1 MGSPKVEKFD
11 SVTVCAMGSL
21 CRWLSLICLLLIGV
35 GWGSPAMVAASTQI
49 PEDSLLLP
57 QAEALS
63 PVAEIAPTPQAVAQQ
78 RLEAIAEAMQTIRL
92 CNRPNCRYRDIS
104 VEVRPILGTDTD
116 PLLEY
121 EGTIKAIIDRPSG
134 NLDKAQYRLAFRGGH
149 WQLLGGEE
157 ISDVSS
163 FFFEGDT
170 YEVFSTYSTRSRK
183 EKLADARSSLRVG
196 YRELYYRV
204 FDQGQE
210 RSG

>member
-1 MGSPKVEKFD
+1 MATQSTSPLPE
-11 SVTVCAMGSL
+11 T
-21 CRWLSLICLLLIGV
+21 GV
-35 GWGSPAMVAASTQI
+35 QI
-49 PEDSLLLP
+49 TAPDPL
-57 QAEALS
+57 AE
-63 PVAEIAPTPQAVAQQ
+63 AQQ
-78 RLEAIAEAMQTIRL
+78 RLETIGEAMRSIRL

-104 VEVRPILGTDTD
+104 VEVQPVDSSTGAESG
-116 PLLEY
+116 PEY
-121 EGTIKAIIDRPSG
+121 EGTINAIIDRPSG
-134 NLDKAQYRLAFRGGH
+134 SLDRAHYRLRFHQGR

-157 ISDVSS
+157 VSDVSS

-210 RSG
+210 R

>member
-1 MGSPKVEKFD
+1 MAAQATLPLPEESAQAATSPQLD
-11 SVTVCAMGSL
+11 PL
-21 CRWLSLICLLLIGV
+21 
-35 GWGSPAMVAASTQI
+35 
-49 PEDSLLLP
+49 
-57 QAEALS
+57 AEA
-63 PVAEIAPTPQAVAQQ
+63 QR
-78 RLEAIAEAMQTIRL
+78 RLETIGEAMRSIRL

-104 VEVRPILGTDTD
+104 VEVRPVDTSVIATRRLGEHDLNPARGGAD
-116 PLLEY
+116 GAEHLYEGEY
-121 EGTIKAIIDRPSG
+121 EGTINAIIDRPSG
-134 NLDKAQYRLAFRGGH
+134 SLDKAHYRLRFHQGR

-157 ISDVSS
+157 VSDVSS

>member
-1 MGSPKVEKFD
+1 MILSQIVPMGS
-11 SVTVCAMGSL
+11 A
-21 CRWLSLICLLLIGV
+21 CRWLGLICLVLV
-35 GWGSPAMVAASTQI
+35 GCCWGSPAMAAPSTPPLPETVVQI
-49 PEDSLLLP
+49 
-57 QAEALS
+57 A
-63 PVAEIAPTPQAVAQQ
+63 APDPLVEAQQ
-78 RLEAIAEAMQTIRL
+78 RLETIGEAMRSIRL

-104 VEVRPILGTDTD
+104 VEVQPVDSSPGAESG
-116 PLLEY
+116 PEY
-121 EGTIKAIIDRPSG
+121 KGTINAIIDRPSG
-134 NLDKAQYRLAFRGGH
+134 SLDKAHYQLRFHQGR

-157 ISDVSS
+157 VSDVSS

-210 RSG
+210 R

>member
-1 MGSPKVEKFD
+1 
-11 SVTVCAMGSL
+11 MGSL
-21 CRWLSLICLLLIGV
+21 CRWLSLACLLLIGV
-35 GWGSPAMVAASTQI
+35 GWGSPANPTEMAPAAFS
-49 PEDSLLLP
+49 
-57 QAEALS
+57 QAVE
-63 PVAEIAPTPQAVAQQ
+63 VTHTPQAVARQ
-78 RLEAIAEAMQTIRL
+78 RLEIIGKAMESIRL

-104 VEVRPILGTDTD
+104 VEVRPVLGTETD
-116 PLLEY
+116 PTAEY
-121 EGTIKAIIDRPSG
+121 EGTINAIIDRPSG
-134 NLDKAQYRLAFRGGH
+134 SLDKAHYRLQFRQGH

-157 ISDVSS
+157 VSDVSS

-210 RSG
+210 R

>member
-1 MGSPKVEKFD
+1 
-11 SVTVCAMGSL
+11 MGSL
-21 CRWLSLICLLLIGV
+21 CRWLGLVCLLLIGV
-35 GWGSPAMVAASTQI
+35 GWGSLGMAASPTKI
-49 PEDSLLLP
+49 AP
-57 QAEALS
+57 EALS
-63 PVAEIAPTPQAVAQQ
+63 PAVEVIPHTPQAVAQQ
-78 RLEAIAEAMQTIRL
+78 RLEAIGEAMQTIRL

-116 PLLEY
+116 PTLEY
-121 EGTIKAIIDRPSG
+121 EGTINAIIDRPSG
-134 NLDKAQYRLAFRGGH
+134 SLDKAHYRLQFRQGR

-157 ISDVSS
+157 VSDVSS

-210 RSG
+210 R

>member
-1 MGSPKVEKFD
+1 
-11 SVTVCAMGSL
+11 MGSL

-35 GWGSPAMVAASTQI
+35 GWSSLAMAAVPPQI
-49 PEDSLLLP
+49 PEDSLQLP
-57 QAEALS
+57 RAEALS
-63 PVAEIAPTPQAVAQQ
+63 PGAQIPPTPQAVAQQ
-78 RLEAIAEAMQTIRL
+78 RLEAIAKTMQTIRL

-104 VEVRPILGTDTD
+104 VEVRPVLGTDKD
-116 PLLEY
+116 PTLEY
-121 EGTIKAIIDRPSG
+121 EGTINAIIDRPSG
-134 NLDKAQYRLAFRGGH
+134 NFDKARYRLAFRDGH

-210 RSG
+210 RLR

>member
-1 MGSPKVEKFD
+1 MAAQATLPLPEES
-11 SVTVCAMGSL
+11 AQ
-21 CRWLSLICLLLIGV
+21 
-35 GWGSPAMVAASTQI
+35 VA
-49 PEDSLLLP
+49 LP
-57 QAEALS
+57 LQLDPLAE
-63 PVAEIAPTPQAVAQQ
+63 AQQ
-78 RLEAIAEAMQTIRL
+78 RLETIGEAMRSIRL

-104 VEVRPILGTDTD
+104 VEVRPATVSVGDSGAEHL
-116 PLLEY
+116 Y
-121 EGTIKAIIDRPSG
+121 EGTINAIIDRPSG
-134 NLDKAQYRLAFRGGH
+134 SLDKAHYQLRFHQGR

-157 ISDVSS
+157 VSDVSS

-210 RSG
+210 RLR

>member
-1 MGSPKVEKFD
+1 
-11 SVTVCAMGSL
+11 MGSL
-21 CRWLSLICLLLIGV
+21 CRWLGLAWLLLIGV
-35 GWGSPAMVAASTQI
+35 GWGSLAMAANPTEITENSVPLARLEMLSQAVEVA
-49 PEDSLLLP
+49 P
-57 QAEALS
+57 Q
-63 PVAEIAPTPQAVAQQ
+63 TPQAVAQQ
-78 RLEAIAEAMQTIRL
+78 RLKAIGEAMQTIRL

-104 VEVRPILGTDTD
+104 VEVRPISGTDTD
-116 PLLEY
+116 PTLEY
-121 EGTIKAIIDRPSG
+121 EGTINAIIDRPSG
-134 NLDKAQYRLAFRGGH
+134 SLDKARYQLRFHQGR

-157 ISDVSS
+157 VSDVSS

-210 RSG
+210 R

>member
-1 MGSPKVEKFD
+1 MILSQFAP
-11 SVTVCAMGSL
+11 MGSL
-21 CRWLSLICLLLIGV
+21 CRWLSLACLLLIGV
-35 GWGSPAMVAASTQI
+35 GWGSVAMAAIPTQI
-49 PEDSLLLP
+49 PEDSIPLARL
-57 QAEALS
+57 EALS
-63 PVAEIAPTPQAVAQQ
+63 QAAEVAPHTPQAVAQQ
-78 RLEAIAEAMQTIRL
+78 RLETIGKAMQTIRL

-104 VEVRPILGTDTD
+104 VEVRPILGTDRD
-116 PLLEY
+116 PTLEY
-121 EGTIKAIIDRPSG
+121 EGTINAIIDRPSG
-134 NLDKAQYRLAFRGGH
+134 SLDKAQYRLAFRGGH

-157 ISDVSS
+157 VSDVSS

-210 RSG
+210 R